1 MKMVKVVE
9 NYLRFSYFLQQLEP
23 FHWAPPIS
31 NINTHL
37 LELHFS
43 DFSVL
48 LPKDRGQQVGPPSFW
63 KARGEKTQTQRQ
75 KLSFWSVVVRKKR
88 SFFPLCLR
96 DPYF

>member
-1 MKMVKVVE
+1 MVKVVE
-9 NYLRFSYFLQQLEP
+9 NSLRFSYFLQQLEP

-43 DFSVL
+43 VL

-75 KLSFWSVVVRKKR
+75 KFTFGVWLLVCIGKSFAFSLYVLETHT
-88 SFFPLCLR
+88 FN
-96 DPYF
+96 